1 MRWTRLSPPDGS
13 VSGPVRTVA
22 GMTPVPLGLLGVP
35 SSAAAH
41 APGLERAPAALR
53 AAGLVAALSAAGRDV
68 VDHGDTS
75 VARWR
80 HDPPTTTVPHDVDRV
95 AAGLQEARAAVLGV
109 LAAGHAPLVVG
120 GECTVTLAVL
130 AAGAD
135 AGRDLGLVYV
145 DGGQDLHLPTDHADE
160 PIADSMGVAHA
171 LDLPG
176 AHDALAGLGP
186 RRPLLTADRLA
197 FVGYADEEEDVH
209 GLVPATRLPASRVA
223 AGPEAAAAAATHVS
237 GPDGFLVH
245 LDVDVLD
252 FFAFP
257 VADVPTYGRGLT
269 PPVLARLLAALV
281 HADGFAGLVV
291 VEANPDRDDEA
302 GTHLR
307 ALVALVA
314 GAFAVDP

>member
-1 MRWTRLSPPDGS
+1 
-13 VSGPVRTVA
+13 
-22 GMTPVPLGLLGVP
+22 MTTVPLGLLGVP

-53 AAGLVAALSAAGRDV
+53 AAGFVDALAAAGRDV

-80 HDPPTTTVPHDVDRV
+80 HDAPARTVPHDVVRV
-95 AAGLQEARAAVLGV
+95 ADVLQEARAAVLGV
-109 LAAGHAPLVVG
+109 LAAGHVPLVLG

-130 AAGAD
+130 AAAAD
-135 AGRDLGLVYV
+135 AGRDLGVVYV
-145 DGGQDLHLPTDHADE
+145 DGGQDLHLPTDHPDE

-176 AHDALAGLGP
+176 AHDTLAGLGP
-186 RRPLLTADRLA
+186 RRPLLTPDRLA

-209 GLVPATRLPASRVA
+209 GLVPAARFPASVLVVDPVAVADRAVRVA
-223 AGPEAAAAAATHVS
+223 
-237 GPDGFLVH
+237 GPDGFVVH

-252 FFAFP
+252 FLALP
-257 VADVPTYGRGLT
+257 LADVPTYGRGLT
-269 PPVLARLLAALV
+269 PPVLGRLLRSLV
-281 HADGFAGLVV
+281 RADGFAGLVV
-291 VEANPDRDDEA
+291 VEANPDRDDDA

-307 ALVALVA
+307 TLVGLLADALAA
-314 GAFAVDP
+314 ER